1 MQDNYVECPELSGK
15 TIQTLRIHKNTGD
28 GTNVQVELTDGTSF
42 SCCLF
47 RRLGIASLSY
57 GGRLRYEQEVDGL
70 FHLTAEGFERD
81 HAVLA
86 DRCRHLSQHAK
97 AAPAVPLAITA
108 HRKETSIGFLFS
120 LIVAFG
126 VSDLAAQG
134 RLSKEQL
141 LALITGVNL
150 ALVVLGFLLKPA
162 GSSWSYGVFLA
173 LAASVV
179 AFLPFGLPIIE
190 ARRRH

>member
-1 MQDNYVECPELSGK
+1 MTLARKVFDLPACSRCLVEVSPGTPRCPKCGAAIRPMVVARPTPRRVGKSRQRLNALSAK
-15 TIQTLRIHKNTGD
+15 DRIVGAATF
-28 GTNVQVELTDGTSF
+28 VLLVSLWLPWF
-42 SCCLF
+42 SA
-47 RRLGIASLSY
+47 GPYS
-57 GGRLRYEQEVDGL
+57 EDGL
-70 FHLTAEGFERD
+70 GAHGWLFLAELD
-81 HAVLA
+81 SIVLV
-86 DRCRHLSQHAK
+86 LY
-97 AAPAVPLAITA
+97 V
-108 HRKETSIGFLFS
+108 

-126 VSDLAAQG
+126 VGDLAAQG

-150 ALVVLGFLLKPA
+150 ALVVLGFLLKPG